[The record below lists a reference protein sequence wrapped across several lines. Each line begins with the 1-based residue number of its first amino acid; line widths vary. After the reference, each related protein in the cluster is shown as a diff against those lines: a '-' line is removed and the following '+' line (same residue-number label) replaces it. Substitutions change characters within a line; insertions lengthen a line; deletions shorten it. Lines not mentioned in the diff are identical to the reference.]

1 MPFETSKRVANFG
14 TTIFSEMSKLAVE
27 HQAVNLGQ
35 GFPDFDG
42 PEAVKE
48 AARAAITA
56 GQNQYAVGIG
66 QPALRQAIA
75 THAHRFYQQ
84 TVNPETEVT
93 ITSGATETLFAAIQG
108 LVNPGDEVVV
118 IEPFYDAYVPDITMA
133 GGVPRFVP
141 LRPTANGE
149 WNFDEAE
156 LRAAFNNRT
165 RLILFN
171 TPHNPT
177 GKVFTR
183 AEMELIAELCQQWN
197 VIAVTDEVY
206 EHLTFDGVRHLRLAT
221 LPGMAERT
229 ITISSLGK
237 TFSFTGW
244 KIGWSI
250 APPDLTSAVR
260 RAHQWITFAT
270 STPMQAAGAVA
281 LGLGDEFFTSFAL
294 DFQQKRDY
302 ALDILRAVGFRVSV
316 PRGTYFIMADFSL
329 LSFQGNDVD
338 FAKWLIREI
347 GVVVIPPSVFFSE
360 AHKSLAHHWARFA
373 FCKKPETLAL
383 AAERLRRLISISAS

>member
-1 MPFETSKRVANFG
+1 MPFLPAHRVANFG
-14 TTIFSEMSKLAVE
+14 TTIFSEMSKLAAE

-75 THAHRFYQQ
+75 AHAHRFYHQ
-84 TVNPETEVT
+84 TVNPETEITV
-93 ITSGATETLFAAIQG
+93 TSGATETLFAAIQG
-108 LVNPGDEVVV
+108 LVNPGEEVVV

-133 GGVPRFVP
+133 GGVPRCVP
-141 LRPTANGE
+141 LRPTASGE
-149 WNFDEAE
+149 WLLDGDE
-156 LRAAFNNRT
+156 LRAAFSNRT
-165 RLILFN
+165 RLMLFN

-183 AEMELIAELCQQWN
+183 AEMDLIAELCQQWN
-197 VIAVTDEVY
+197 VIAITDEVY
-206 EHLTFDGVRHLRLAT
+206 EHLTFDGVPHVRLAT

-229 ITISSLGK
+229 LTISSLGK

-270 STPMQAAGAVA
+270 STPMQVASTVA
-281 LGLGDEFFTSFAL
+281 LNLGDEFFSNFKL

-302 ALDILRAVGFRVSV
+302 VLDVLRATGFRVSV
-316 PRGTYFIMADFSL
+316 PRGTYFIMADFSPL
-329 LSFQGNDVD
+329 GFQGNDVE

-360 AHKSLAHHWARFA
+360 AHKPIAYNWARFA
-373 FCKKPETLAL
+373 FCKKPETLAQ
-383 AAERLRRLISISAS
+383 AAERLRRLV